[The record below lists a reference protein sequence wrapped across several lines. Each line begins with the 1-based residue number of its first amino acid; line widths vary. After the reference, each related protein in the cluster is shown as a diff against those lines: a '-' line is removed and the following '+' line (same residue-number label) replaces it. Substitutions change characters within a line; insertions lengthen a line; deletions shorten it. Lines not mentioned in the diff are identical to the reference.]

1 MSGLRFGRVL
11 GFEIRADFSWF
22 ILFFLVL
29 WSFTA
34 MVFPQNAPGLAQ
46 HTYFAMGLAGT
57 LLLFA
62 SLLAHELAH
71 SVVARAKGVPVEG
84 ITLFLLGG
92 MAQTR
97 TEAETP
103 GDEFQIAVVG
113 PLMSFAMAVLL
124 IALWFVGAR
133 FDWPVAVLA
142 VLQYI
147 AALNVLLALFNLLPG
162 FPLDGGRL
170 FRAAIWKFTGNV
182 ERATHF
188 ASVTGRWIGY
198 ALVALGLWAAFS
210 GNMIGGLWLVF
221 IGWFLRNAAITSYR
235 QHLLLALLSG
245 VRADRVMSRDVHV
258 VRPEMTVR
266 DLMEER
272 FMRQPYGA
280 YPVVGDGGVEGV
292 VTLHAARSVPQ
303 DEWRE
308 RSAADIMVPASGLT
322 VAPQDHMV
330 AVMEK
335 LRSTPARRALVTRN
349 GELLGIITPGDVAF
363 WLERSRHGADPSG
376 QK

>member
-1 MSGLRFGRVL
+1 
-11 GFEIRADFSWF
+11 
-22 ILFFLVL
+22 
-29 WSFTA
+29 
-34 MVFPQNAPGLAQ
+34 MVFPQNAPGLASY
-46 HTYFAMGLAGT
+46 TYVLMGVAGT

-113 PLMSFAMAVLL
+113 PLMSFAVALL
-124 IALWFVGAR
+124 LVALWFLGAR
-133 FDWPVAVLA
+133 LGWPTAVLA

-182 ERATHF
+182 ERATHL
-188 ASVTGRWIGY
+188 ASLTGRWIGY
-198 ALVALGLWAAFS
+198 ALVATGLWAAFS

-258 VRPEMTVR
+258 VPPGMTVR
-266 DLMEER
+266 ELMQER

-280 YPVVGDGGVEGV
+280 YPVVGATGVEGV

-303 DEWRE
+303 DEWQE
-308 RSAADIMVPASGLT
+308 RSVADIMVPAEGLT
-322 VAPQDHMV
+322 VSPQDHMV

-349 GELLGIITPGDVAF
+349 GTLLGIITPGDVAF
-363 WLERSRHGADPSG
+363 WLERSRHGAEPRT
-376 QK
+376 QA